1 MTGNTRIT
9 EFVVVV
15 GCVLLGM
22 AVAGC
27 EPPHDSIDAILKRHS
42 AALARLPVEDRRRF
56 FPVPEPVASPGPGP
70 PVVPEVLFLPEAR
83 EIALQANPDVH
94 AAQARLEAS
103 LARIAEAR
111 AAYYPVLSLI
121 HNSTRTFQTPAVRNP
136 LIRPFLQQLP
146 QVFSTTQGIDVGSLF
161 GLLSSQILGTS
172 TAGGETNSFSQHS
185 SLMSVT
191 WTLFDGFAREARL
204 LASKHNYRATAMA
217 MADVQR
223 LVVQAVDTAY
233 LQILLGREQLRIALA
248 DEQFS
253 REQLTQAERNRDLGK
268 ATQADVLNFQV
279 RVRTAQANVTVARGV
294 LNTARVV
301 LAELMGLPDAELP
314 DTVRLPPLEEET
326 EENLTPPDEGEWVER
341 GLRNRPDLAQRKHAL
356 EAAVEYVGVAKAQF
370 SPAVTLSGSYG
381 YENRGNMGY
390 SNDDQ
395 SSAVGIEVNWQL
407 FTGGFRTSQ
416 LRRSEA
422 ERREALAN
430 LERIRLA
437 VASEVRQSIVTLT
450 NAQEQV
456 RLQRVNL
463 DSARENRQIIRAQ
476 YAAGK
481 ESLVRLNEAQRD
493 FVQTDA
499 DLAAA
504 RIRLRQAWTNLYAS
518 AAAYPEVLGRRRDEG
533 LPPEPLPGVAVAADS
548 EPSPVQDVRSDAASE
563 PRNEDHED
571 PVTISEGS
579 ANDPPDVP

>member
-1 MTGNTRIT
+1 MIG
-9 EFVVVV
+9 
-15 GCVLLGM
+15 GWALAGM
-22 AVAGC
+22 AAAGC
-27 EPPHDSIDAILKRHS
+27 QAPHDSIDAILKRHS
-42 AALARLPVEDRRRF
+42 AALARLPAEDRRRF
-56 FPVPEPVASPGPGP
+56 FPVPEAAPTSEPGP
-70 PVVPEVLFLPEAR
+70 PVVPEVLYLPDAR
-83 EIALQANPDVH
+83 EIALRANPDVH

-103 LARIAEAR
+103 LARIGEAR

-121 HNSTRTFQTPAVRNP
+121 HNSTRTFQTPATRNP
-136 LIRPFLQQLP
+136 LIRPFPTQIP
-146 QVFSTTQGIDVGSLF
+146 QVFSADQGIDVGSLF
-161 GLLSSQILGTS
+161 SLLGSQLFGTPS
-172 TAGGETNSFSQHS
+172 YGGETNSFSHHS

-204 LASKHNYRATAMA
+204 LANKHNYRATAMA
-217 MADVQR
+217 MADVER

-253 REQLTQAERNRDLGK
+253 REQLAQAERNRDLGK
-268 ATQADVLNFQV
+268 ATRADVLNFDV
-279 RVRTAQANVTVARGV
+279 RVRTAQANVTIARGV

-301 LAELMGLPDAELP
+301 LAELMGLPNAELP
-314 DTVRLPPLEEET
+314 EEVGLPPLEEET

-341 GLRNRPDLAQRKHAL
+341 GLRNRPDLAQRRHAL
-356 EAAVEYVGVAKAQF
+356 DSAAENVGVAKAQF

-381 YENRGNMGY
+381 FENRGNMGY
-390 SNDDQ
+390 SDSDQ
-395 SSAVGIEVNWQL
+395 SSAVGIEMNWQL

-430 LERIRLA
+430 LERIGLA
-437 VASEVRQSIVTLT
+437 VASEVRQASVTLI

-456 RLQRVNL
+456 KLQRVNL
-463 DSARENRQIIRAQ
+463 DSARENREIIRAQ

-504 RIRLRQAWTNLYAS
+504 RIRLRQAWTDLYAA
-518 AAAYPEVLGRRRDEG
+518 AAAYPEILRRRQEDG
-533 LPPEPLPGVAVAADS
+533 LLPEPLPGVAVTS
-548 EPSPVQDVRSDAASE
+548 EPEPSPGEGTRSDTESK
-563 PRNEDHED
+563 PRGEEDQEQ
-571 PVTISEGS
+571 VTISEGPAS
-579 ANDPPDVP
+579 NPPDVP